1 MDAAILTARG
11 DRLAQTRSGQL
22 FARSA
27 AVVRHHQDNSNP
39 DKPLW
44 IMIPSGAVAV
54 IALVSIVWQGYD
66 AWESR
71 AEEALHQG
79 MITLAVLLVL
89 YFTALFIF
97 SLGYELYDWPRAIR
111 LTLLV
116 GGLGLAA
123 VFVLLVMGAVL
134 RQVSIGWEWSRSKK
148 SDSDDSDGSVGD
160 LLDNVASAFST
171 FGVGTT
177 IPDSPDD
184 ARMRTRA
191 EATALMAAAIASAP
205 KVCPFCAQP
214 FHKPGANPSRV
225 ATNPHA
231 VCPKCFRAYP
241 ASEQVATRA
250 ACSKCGVFG
259 PLRASGMCPGCE
271 LRITAG
277 SEPAIEVSPGPQP
290 A

>member
-1 MDAAILTARG
+1 MDAATLNARG
-11 DRLAQTRSGQL
+11 DRLAQSSSAQV

-27 AVVRHHQDNSNP
+27 AVLQHHQDSSNP

-44 IMIPSGAVAV
+44 LMIPSGAVAV
-54 IALVSIVWQGYD
+54 IALAGIVWQGYL

-71 AEEALHQG
+71 ADEALHQG
-79 MITLAVLLVL
+79 MVSVGVLLVL

-97 SLGYELYDWPRAIR
+97 SLGYELYDWTRAIR

-123 VFVLLVMGAVL
+123 VFVVLVLGAVL
-134 RQVSIGWEWSRSKK
+134 RQLSIGWELSGSKK
-148 SDSDDSDGSVGD
+148 SDSRDDDGEVGD
-160 LLDNVASAFST
+160 VFDTVTRAFST
-171 FGVGTT
+171 FGGSTAVAG
-177 IPDSPDD
+177 SPED

-191 EATALMAAAIASAP
+191 EAAAVMAAAVAMAP

-214 FHKPGANPSRV
+214 FHAPGTKVASV

-241 ASEQVATRA
+241 AGEQVAMRA
-250 ACSKCGVFG
+250 ACAKCGMFG
-259 PLRASGMCPGCE
+259 PLRASGLCPGCDNAV
-271 LRITAG
+271 RAG
-277 SEPAIEVSPGPQP
+277 RTNAAVSPGPQP